1 MEYKLVKRK
10 GRPTWEIEYT
20 ENVFKGN
27 QWRKNRRRISTGTG
41 NEEEA
46 KAFFDA
52 YVNTPDGE
60 IDQSIK
66 TVEDVLHE
74 YTNELIARK
83 TSYKNMIRH
92 NSIVKVL
99 CEYLG
104 GINYSELKRKHTTDY
119 LRNRTV
125 QPQTAS
131 RELQVLRAAL
141 GYCKNEELI
150 EWNPFKMDLVKPKAR
165 ERFLSEDE
173 ITKLINACE
182 GHVKLWTLI
191 ALSTAAR
198 AGAILSLTVDRVN
211 FEEETIDFR
220 EELDC
225 KHKPRSYLRM
235 PNELRPHLQQ
245 AVKNSQSGYVVERKG
260 KPLRAIYPDFMKAVK
275 KAGLQEVTPHI
286 LRHTC
291 AVHMV
296 KNGVPI
302 YEVAQYLGHTSTA
315 ITEKHY
321 AKFHPDF
328 MGRSSEV
335 ASGLIKQELRVVQ
348 S

>member
-10 GRPTWEIEYT
+10 GRPNWEIEYT

-27 QWRKNRRRISTGTG
+27 QWRKTQRRISTGTG

-52 YVNTPDGE
+52 YVNTPDDE

-66 TVEDVLHE
+66 TVSDVLHE

-99 CEYLG
+99 GEHLG
-104 GINYSELKRKHTTDY
+104 QIEVKSLKRKDTTDY
-119 LRNRTV
+119 LRNRKV
-125 QPQTAS
+125 QPQTSS

-141 GYCKNEELI
+141 MWCKNEELI
-150 EWNPFKMDLVKPKAR
+150 EWNPFKIDMVKGKPR
-165 ERFLSEDE
+165 ERFLNEEE
-173 ITKLINACE
+173 ITKLLDACE

-198 AGAILSLTVDRVN
+198 AGAILSLTVDRVDFN
-211 FEEETIDFR
+211 QGVIDFR
-220 EELDC
+220 EDIEG
-225 KHKPRSYLRM
+225 KHKPRSYIKM
-235 PNELRPHLQQ
+235 PSELRPYLQE
-245 AVKNSQSGYVVERKG
+245 AVKKSQSGYIVEKNG
-260 KPLRAIYPDFMKAVK
+260 KPLTAIYPDFMKAVER
-275 KAGLQEVTPHI
+275 AGLEDVSPHI

-328 MGRSSEV
+328 MNKSSSV